1 MTGLRFNG
9 FVLPAALAVAS
20 LLFVAVLAD
29 AAQARSAS
37 LNRGQTVNV
46 NVNFNTQMMLQ
57 EIDEQ
62 AIVDKQQAG
71 RKFMYRM
78 ASKECAVLKETIAK
92 TCRLTNL
99 NVSAQL
105 REQKNQNPFRLYIN
119 GSAQFVIT
127 LKDDLAQ

>member
-9 FVLPAALAVAS
+9 FVVPAGLLAAS
-20 LLFVAVLAD
+20 LLIVVVLTD

-37 LNRGQTVNV
+37 LNQGQTINV

-57 EIDEQ
+57 EIDER
-62 AIVDKQQAG
+62 ALVDKQQAG

-78 ASKECAVLKETIAK
+78 ASKECAVLKDTIAK
-92 TCRLTNL
+92 TCRLTNR

-127 LKDDLAQ
+127 LKDNLAQ

>member
-9 FVLPAALAVAS
+9 FVLPAALFAAS
-20 LLFVAVLAD
+20 LLIVAVLAD
-29 AAQARSAS
+29 AALARSAS
-37 LNRGQTVNV
+37 LNQGQTIHVNV
-46 NVNFNTQMMLQ
+46 SFNTQMMLQ

-62 AIVDKQQAG
+62 ALVDKQQAG

-92 TCRLTNL
+92 TCRLTKL

-119 GSAQFVIT
+119 GNAQFVIT
-127 LKDDLAQ
+127 LKDNLAQ

>member
-1 MTGLRFNG
+1 MTGLRSYG
-9 FVLPAALAVAS
+9 RTLSAALAGAS
-20 LLFVAVLAD
+20 LVLIMVATE

-46 NVNFNTQMMLQ
+46 NVSFNTQMFMQ

-62 AIVDKQQAG
+62 ALLEKQMAG

-78 ASKECAVLKETIAK
+78 ASRECTVLKETIAK

-105 REQKNQNPFRLYIN
+105 REQNNKNPLKLYIN
-119 GSAQFVIT
+119 GNAQFVIT
-127 LKDDLAQ
+127 LKDSLAQ